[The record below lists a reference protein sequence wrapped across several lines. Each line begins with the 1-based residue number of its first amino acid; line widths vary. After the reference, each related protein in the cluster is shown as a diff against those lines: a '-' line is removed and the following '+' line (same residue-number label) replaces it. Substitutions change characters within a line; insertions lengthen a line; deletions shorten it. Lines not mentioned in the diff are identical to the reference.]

1 MSIVEAQPALDP
13 TERTEIRNLIGHYP
27 TARAAAIDALKL
39 VQQRRRY
46 IGDNLLAEIAH
57 LLGLPVAELDGL
69 ATFYNL
75 IYRKPVGQTVI
86 LLCDSITCWITG
98 RDHLAQHIERRI
110 GIKPGETSAD
120 GRFTLLPIVCL
131 GHCDHAPA
139 MMANDVLHGNVDPA
153 TLDAMFDATP
163 LP

>member
-1 MSIVEAQPALDP
+1 
-13 TERTEIRNLIGHYP
+13 
-27 TARAAAIDALKL
+27 
-39 VQQRRRY
+39 
-46 IGDNLLAEIAH
+46 
-57 LLGLPVAELDGL
+57 
-69 ATFYNL
+69 
-75 IYRKPVGQTVI
+75 
-86 LLCDSITCWITG
+86 LCDSITCWITG
-98 RDHLAQHIERRI
+98 CDHLAQHIERRI